1 MTTRSNAIRATLPAT
16 RLNLDEAIISKMVFR
31 RDLSQAIISPDNSTM
46 HDAIPF
52 SADEADID
60 RQIRIAR
67 MKDELDEIAG
77 GEVLTGGFG
86 PASSAL
92 EEIFLKQALVFERA
106 ELDTEFNRLARRG
119 VIMVPPA
126 ELDHAATTA
135 RLWEIIREL
144 ARMRCFLYNTDH
156 LSDRE
161 LYDWLWS
168 TGLRDETPD
177 RGGMPDTAWHTSP
190 IGAGSDE
197 DIAIHLKYYATDEE
211 RDRWSRDFPEDA
223 MPKRATLP
231 FDRDRDLP
239 NHAPF

>member
-1 MTTRSNAIRATLPAT
+1 MHDIPP
-16 RLNLDEAIISKMVFR
+16 
-31 RDLSQAIISPDNSTM
+31 SPD
-46 HDAIPF
+46 
-52 SADEADID
+52 DEADID

-67 MKDELDEIAG
+67 MKHELDQIAG
-77 GEVLTGGFG
+77 GEVITGGFG
-86 PASSAL
+86 PVSPAL
-92 EEIFLKQALVFERA
+92 EEMFLEQALAFERA
-106 ELDTEFNRLARRG
+106 EVDTDFNRLARRG

-135 RLWEIIREL
+135 RLWEIIHEL

-168 TGLRDETPD
+168 TGLREETPD
-177 RGGMPDTAWHTSP
+177 RDGMADAAWHTSP
-190 IGAGSDE
+190 IGAGNDE

-231 FDRDRDLP
+231 FDRDRHLP
-239 NHAPF
+239 KRAPF

>member
-1 MTTRSNAIRATLPAT
+1 
-16 RLNLDEAIISKMVFR
+16 
-31 RDLSQAIISPDNSTM
+31 
-46 HDAIPF
+46 
-52 SADEADID
+52 
-60 RQIRIAR
+60 
-67 MKDELDEIAG
+67 MKDDFDEIAG
-77 GEVLTGGFG
+77 GEVFTGGFG
-86 PASSAL
+86 PVSSAL

-106 ELDTEFNRLARRG
+106 EFDTEFNRLARRG

-231 FDRDRDLP
+231 FDRDRHLP
-239 NHAPF
+239 NHARF